1 MNPVHILAKKG
12 EVAEKVLIAGD
23 PGRVKLLST
32 LLKDA
37 KLVNENRGFLVYTG
51 KYNEER
57 ISIAT
62 HGIGG
67 PSIAIV
73 LEELAMLGAKT
84 FIRYGTTGAL
94 VPYIN
99 LGEYVIATGS
109 SYNQGGIF
117 YQYIKDN
124 VCLAATP
131 DFKLTTELVNEF
143 SKRGLKYH
151 LGNVFSSDA
160 FYAEDEEF
168 AKKWS
173 ERGNIAVEMECA
185 TLFVLSKMKN
195 WRSAAVLLVSDN
207 LAKGGIWIS
216 KDELEKR
223 VLEGAQA
230 ILEVLARI
238 E

>member
-1 MNPVHILAKKG
+1 
-12 EVAEKVLIAGD
+12 
-23 PGRVKLLST
+23 
-32 LLKDA
+32 
-37 KLVNENRGFLVYTG
+37 
-51 KYNEER
+51 
-57 ISIAT
+57 
-62 HGIGG
+62 
-67 PSIAIV
+67 
-73 LEELAMLGAKT
+73 MLGAKT

>member
-12 EVAEKVLIAGD
+12 EIAEKVLIAGD

-32 LLKDA
+32 LLKEP

-51 KYNEER
+51 KYNDE
-57 ISIAT
+57 IVSIAT

-99 LGEYVIATGS
+99 IGDYIIVTGA
-109 SYNQGGIF
+109 SYNQGGLF

-124 VCLAATP
+124 ACISATP
-131 DFKLTTELVNEF
+131 DFELTNKLVFAF
-143 SKRGLKYH
+143 SKRGLKYYI
-151 LGNVFSSDA
+151 GNVFSSDA

-168 AKKWS
+168 VKRWS

-185 TLFVLSKMKN
+185 TLFVLSKMKG
-195 WRSAAVLLVSDN
+195 WRSATVLVVSDN

-216 KDELEKR
+216 KEELERKVMEGANA
-223 VLEGAQA
+223 VLEA
-230 ILEVLARI
+230 LTS
-238 E
+238 